1 MSIPL
6 PHDPRT
12 ALVRTKYFSLHP
24 KPLER
29 WLWRQGLPQAA
40 ERVFW
45 LHWEEG
51 MRSGDWS
58 SEIPI
63 KRVARECAID
73 PSTVTRAY
81 QLLKSLGLVK
91 REDPGRNPA
100 NPFCQATAITEV
112 RLPRDLVVEL
122 FNSPNRPCRDHLA
135 ADSEQNSRSDQRPNQ
150 PPAIVAPAAATPRDP
165 DSTHAS
171 RPSTSPDSTRGQPTS
186 PDRTRASR
194 PSTNPDAPVN
204 HRRPNRDETSAMWGR
219 ASATE
224 RSRFYA
230 ASRDRLTA
238 LEFDAETKL
247 TPADRG
253 HILAQLAQLAA
264 AKPPKP
270 IQPATPRATPSDF
283 KGPRRLSVLEL
294 ARARR
299 RILEL
304 VPTAAAAEV
313 FRQVIWA
320 VEEGALRRFAATL
333 ALNIALKKIR
343 EGAWTTPNRMP
354 PQWMP
359 QSTRAATAVPE
370 YCGAA

>member
-1 MSIPL
+1 MSIQL

-29 WLWRQGLPQAA
+29 WLWRQGLPQSA

-91 REDPGRNPA
+91 REDPGRNPE

-112 RLPRDLVVEL
+112 RLPRDLVIEL
-122 FNSPNRPCRDHLA
+122 SNSPNRPSRDRPGV
-135 ADSEQNSRSDQRPNQ
+135 DSPPIAQ
-150 PPAIVAPAAATPRDP
+150 PGQPAIVHATR
-165 DSTHAS
+165 
-171 RPSTSPDSTRGQPTS
+171 
-186 PDRTRASR
+186 
-194 PSTNPDAPVN
+194 
-204 HRRPNRDETSAMWGR
+204 RRPTRDETSAMWGR
-219 ASATE
+219 ASAAE
-224 RSRFYA
+224 RSRFFA

-238 LEFDAETKL
+238 FEFDADTKL
-247 TPADRG
+247 TPTDRG

-264 AKPPKP
+264 AKPPMSTRP
-270 IQPATPRATPSDF
+270 ITPQAPPSDF
-283 KGPRRLSVLEL
+283 KGPRRLSVLDL

-299 RILEL
+299 RTLEQ
-304 VPTAAAAEV
+304 VPAAAATEI

-320 VEEGALRRFAATL
+320 VEEGALRRFPPTL

-343 EGAWTTPNRMP
+343 EGAWTKPNRMP
-354 PQWMP
+354 PHWLP
-359 QSTRAATAVPE
+359 QSARVATAVPE

>member
-1 MSIPL
+1 MSIQL

-29 WLWRQGLPQAA
+29 WLWRQGLSQAA

-135 ADSEQNSRSDQRPNQ
+135 ADSEPNSRSDQRSDQRPNQ
-150 PPAIVAPAAATPRDP
+150 PPAIAAPAPA
-165 DSTHAS
+165 
-171 RPSTSPDSTRGQPTS
+171 
-186 PDRTRASR
+186 
-194 PSTNPDAPVN
+194 N
-204 HRRPNRDETSAMWGR
+204 HRRPTRDETSAMWGR

-238 LEFDAETKL
+238 LEFDAGTKL

-299 RILEL
+299 RILDL
-304 VPTAAAAEV
+304 VPAAAAAEV

-354 PQWMP
+354 PQWLP